1 MKQDDGMAATV
12 NRAAEAGRAPFYD
25 KAKTQHLAPLW
36 RVLGGLVPAEP
47 VTPCV
52 PAIWHY
58 KEIRP
63 YLMEACELIRAE
75 EAERRVLTLEN
86 PALPGESRITR
97 SLFAGLQIILPG
109 ETAPAH
115 RHMAAALRFI
125 VEGKNAFTA
134 VGGEKTVMEPGDF
147 VITPSMAWHD
157 HGNESDA
164 PMVWLDGLDL
174 HMVNMF
180 DASFRDAYPQPR
192 HPTTR
197 PNGTSNYEWGMN
209 MLPVDHEYRDMSS
222 PIFNYPYNRT
232 RETLDAL
239 ARSRAVDPW
248 HGYKMRY
255 INPLTGDWAMPT
267 ISVWMQLLPK
277 GFKTAP
283 YRATDATVFAVVEG
297 TGSSTIGTERFDW
310 GPKDV
315 FVAPS
320 WMFQEHAASSDAVIF
335 SFSDRVA
342 QEKLGY
348 FREQKGN
355 Q

>member
-1 MKQDDGMAATV
+1 MKQNDGMAATV

-86 PALPGESRITR
+86 PAP
-97 SLFAGLQIILPG
+97 
-109 ETAPAH
+109 PAH

-157 HGNESDA
+157 HGNESDE
-164 PMVWLDGLDL
+164 PMVWLGG
-174 HMVNMF
+174 
-180 DASFRDAYPQPR
+180 R
-192 HPTTR
+192 
-197 PNGTSNYEWGMN
+197 
-209 MLPVDHEYRDMSS
+209 
-222 PIFNYPYNRT
+222 
-232 RETLDAL
+232 AL
-239 ARSRAVDPW
+239 
-248 HGYKMRY
+248 
-255 INPLTGDWAMPT
+255 
-267 ISVWMQLLPK
+267 QL
-277 GFKTAP
+277 
-283 YRATDATVFAVVEG
+283 VQQ
-297 TGSSTIGTERFDW
+297 
-310 GPKDV
+310 
-315 FVAPS
+315 
-320 WMFQEHAASSDAVIF
+320 FQ
-335 SFSDRVA
+335 
-342 QEKLGY
+342 
-348 FREQKGN
+348 
-355 Q
+355 